1 MIERLSK
8 ETPGIEYDRRGGSL
22 LSSAIV
28 PQSTQGCNSISG
40 EDLAVRTRGIHHVT
54 VGARATL
61 LLRYS

>member
-1 MIERLSK
+1 MTAEEVLF
-8 ETPGIEYDRRGGSL
+8 

-54 VGARATL
+54 AGARATL